1 MLNNVSEVHV
11 EFPLIVFHNSDSMFK
26 NEYLYMNKKYNSLD
40 GEEVWE
46 IKEIGLE

>member
-1 MLNNVSEVHV
+1 
-11 EFPLIVFHNSDSMFK
+11 MFK